1 MADSKSDVAK
11 GQIVKRLDPFLK
23 DLGAKFGKDCLI
35 GGIREYLDANG
46 YSLLDII
53 DLKDTLGPEEPLVP
67 KRTSQQSGQ
76 MVVPMSENSD
86 ANQAASEK
94 SSDEFQRAARMD
106 QANRNAREF
115 LTKSEDPEF
124 RKKILEYY
132 EDPVT
137 GVFSIN
143 LGRKVRYARQE
154 P

>member
-1 MADSKSDVAK
+1 MADSKSNMAK
-11 GQIVKRLDPFLK
+11 DQIVKRLDPLVK
-23 DLGAKFGKDCLI
+23 DLVAKFGKDCLI

-53 DLKDTLGPEEPLVP
+53 DLKDTLGPEELLVP
-67 KRTSQQSGQ
+67 KKPSQQK
-76 MVVPMSENSD
+76 MAVTVE
-86 ANQAASEK
+86 ANPDKPTGASEK
-94 SSDEFQRAARMD
+94 TSDEFQRAARMD
-106 QANRNAREF
+106 QANRNARAF